1 MITVIGV
8 RFYTGDPGDL
18 WSPLARKPCSRR
30 VSAGRRCRSDGSPA
44 RADGFCSTRRRA
56 ASTTTMRTTPGTNR
70 SSRAS
75 WPHRGISNRPL
86 RFGCSIRFGTRTR
99 TVHGLATDVRVAGM
113 GAAHS
118 ASELRVRRV
127 SPELVL
133 EVERRGARR
142 DDYVSRVDRF
152 AVPGTGHGS
161 RYCSGRD

>member
-1 MITVIGV
+1 
-8 RFYTGDPGDL
+8 
-18 WSPLARKPCSRR
+18 
-30 VSAGRRCRSDGSPA
+30 
-44 RADGFCSTRRRA
+44 
-56 ASTTTMRTTPGTNR
+56 
-70 SSRAS
+70 
-75 WPHRGISNRPL
+75 
-86 RFGCSIRFGTRTR
+86 
-99 TVHGLATDVRVAGM
+99 M